1 MFVGYNIF
9 MSSIGQKK
17 VYQILLIIFLLGTLL
32 RLYRLDDFAIFL
44 GDQGRDAI
52 IMKRIVTFEHF
63 PAVGPSSSVGQVYL
77 GPFYYYFMAPWLSMF
92 HMNPI
97 GPVVGVA
104 LLSSLFIVMAYLMIA
119 DIFDRKTAMLT
130 SIFIAFSS
138 TLIDLSR
145 FSWNPNILPMFS
157 FIAVYFFIKAILTKD
172 RPFFILTGLFA
183 GFAFQLHYVMF
194 SLLFAFLVISLHQL
208 SLHRKKAKQYL
219 ISVFLTIGAF
229 ITVNV
234 PLIFFDLRHQFLN
247 LKNFITLFNNPG
259 SAGVT
264 SISSIIEGF
273 SSLNIFAY
281 SLNLHFMV
289 IALMIVCLMFSYTFW
304 KDTAYRIILII
315 FIVSLVVTSFMT
327 ANKFPHYFG
336 ILYPLYYLIASVF
349 LVRVIGMLNRK
360 HVFTGVLL
368 LLVGLYI
375 YTQGS
380 QYNFLKAEPNMQIAH
395 AEKTAEKIF
404 PLITKEKYRLTAIPD
419 SFGYSAY
426 GYFLEVWGKVPVNNL
441 TLDPADEMIVLCE
454 RGCEPIG
461 NPQWD
466 VAFFKAR
473 SVETSFTSDHVFVYK
488 LIH

>member
-1 MFVGYNIF
+1 M
-9 MSSIGQKK
+9 
-17 VYQILLIIFLLGTLL
+17 LIIFLLGTLL

-52 IMKRIVTFEHF
+52 IMKRIVAFEHF

-119 DIFDRKTAMLT
+119 DLFDKKTALLT
-130 SIFIAFSS
+130 STFISFSS

-157 FIAVYFFIKAILTKD
+157 FIAVYFFVKAVFTKA

-194 SLLFAFLVISLHQL
+194 SLLFAFLVVGLGQL
-208 SLHRKKAKQYL
+208 YLHRKKAKPFIL
-219 ISVFLTIGAF
+219 NMCLAVLAF
-229 ITVNV
+229 IVVNI

-247 LKNFITLFNNPG
+247 IKNFITLFNSPG
-259 SAGVT
+259 STGAA
-264 SISSIIEGF
+264 SISSVIDGF
-273 SSLNIFAY
+273 VSLNIFAF
-281 SLNLHFMV
+281 SLPLHV
-289 IALMIVCLMFSYTFW
+289 VVVAICLIGMLYTYKLW
-304 KDTAYRIILII
+304 KDNSYRIILTI
-315 FIVSLVVTSFMT
+315 FMFSLVITSFMT

-336 ILYPLYYLIASVF
+336 ILYPLYYLIVSIV
-349 LVRVIGMLNRK
+349 LMRIIGMIK
-360 HVFTGVLL
+360 TTYVATGAILL
-368 LLVGLYI
+368 MAGLYI
-375 YTQGS
+375 YTQGTHY
-380 QYNFLKAEPNMQIAH
+380 QFLKVEPNRQIAH

-404 PLITKEKYRLTAIPD
+404 PLITKDAYRLTAIPD

-426 GYFLEVWGKVPVNNL
+426 GYFLEAWGKVPVNNL

-473 SVETSFTSDHVFVYK
+473 SVETSFISDHVYVYK
-488 LIH
+488 LVH